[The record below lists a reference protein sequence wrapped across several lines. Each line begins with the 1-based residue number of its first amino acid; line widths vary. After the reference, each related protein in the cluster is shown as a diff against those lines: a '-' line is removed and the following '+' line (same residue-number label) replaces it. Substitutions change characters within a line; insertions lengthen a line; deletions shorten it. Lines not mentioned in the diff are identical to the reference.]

1 MYVIENYSILG
12 YFFKKIDIKNCREI
26 VSLILNE

>member
-1 MYVIENYSILG
+1 MLVENYSILG

>member
-1 MYVIENYSILG
+1 MLVENYSILG
-12 YFFKKIDIKNCREI
+12 YFFKKINIKNCREI